1 MRDIMDY
8 FLIFAYLFFIGSIS
22 GWIIEV
28 FFRKFFSSANPE
40 HRWINP
46 GFCSGPY
53 LPIYGFGLC
62 FLYPLAS
69 ISDRYGINDTLQGHL
84 IFLLVV
90 AACMTLIEYVGGITL
105 LRHANLRLWD
115 YSKLWGNIE
124 GVICPLFSFF
134 WMILGEIYYLLFHPH
149 ILIAIRW
156 LKDNLAFS
164 FFIGLFFGVFIID
177 YVNATQ
183 IVSKI
188 KQYAKERGLIVRY
201 ENLKMHIRENREQA
215 SKTLQFLFPFHTKRS
230 ITELLEEA
238 HDALENRLNNHSK
251 TDQEPSKE
259 DVN

>member
-28 FFRKFFSSANPE
+28 FFRKFFSGTNPE

-62 FLYPLAS
+62 FLYPLAL
-69 ISDRYGINDTLQGHL
+69 ISDNYGINDTLQGHL

-90 AACMTLIEYVGGITL
+90 SGCMTLIEYVGGITL
-105 LRHANLRLWD
+105 LRNANLRLWD

-134 WMILGEIYYLLFHPH
+134 WMVLGEIYYLLFHRH
-149 ILIAIRW
+149 ILVAIRW
-156 LKDNLAFS
+156 LEDNLAFS

-188 KQYAKERGLIVRY
+188 KKYAKEQGLIIRY

-215 SKTLQFLFPFHTKRS
+215 SKTLQFLFPFHTKLPIS
-230 ITELLEEA
+230 ELLEEA
-238 HDALENRLNNHSK
+238 HDALENRLNKHNE
-251 TDQEPSKE
+251 TDQHSNEEKL
-259 DVN
+259 